1 MESIMSD
8 TILDKKFECFDLKIE
23 NNIAQL
29 TLNRPEKLNSMI
41 RKFWDELPEIITAI
55 DQDALA
61 RVIVI
66 SSTGKHFSAGMDL
79 SVFSQNI

>member
-1 MESIMSD
+1 MSD

-41 RKFWDELPEIITAI
+41 ENSGMNYQKLLPLLIKM
-55 DQDALA
+55 L
-61 RVIVI
+61 
-66 SSTGKHFSAGMDL
+66 
-79 SVFSQNI
+79 

>member
-1 MESIMSD
+1 MSD

-23 NNIAQL
+23 NKIAQL
-29 TLNRPEKLNSMI
+29 TLNRPEKMNSMI

-79 SVFSQNI
+79 SVFRK